1 MLRRNGIIGSQVK
14 NKSNKSYYVYILSSN
29 TGTLY
34 TGVTNNLL
42 RRMDEHKRGNLEGFT
57 KKYKVNRLIYFE
69 ETGNI
74 YEALERE
81 KQIKGWTR
89 KKKLDLVRTLN
100 PKFEDL
106 AKDWFEES

>member
-1 MLRRNGIIGSQVK
+1 MN
-14 NKSNKSYYVYILSSN
+14 NKIRKSYYVYILSSN

-42 RRMDEHKRGNLEGFT
+42 RRMDEHKRGKLEGFT

-69 ETGNI
+69 ETTDN
-74 YEALERE
+74 YAALERE

-106 AKDWFEES
+106 SEDWFEDSLS

>member
-1 MLRRNGIIGSQVK
+1 MN
-14 NKSNKSYYVYILSSN
+14 NKIRKSYYVYILSSN

-34 TGVTNNLL
+34 TGVTNHLL
-42 RRMDEHKRGNLEGFT
+42 RRMDEHKGGKLEGFT
-57 KKYKVNRLIYFE
+57 KRYKVNRLIYFE
-69 ETGNI
+69 ETTDI
-74 YEALERE
+74 YAALERE

-106 AKDWFEES
+106 SEDWFEDSLS